1 MATADDVRII
11 EKEVQGVAKAIENI
25 AGPKS
30 LVVLAAVSKDALSRV
45 QSKHFAGKH

>member
-11 EKEVQGVAKAIENI
+11 EKEVQGVAEAIENI

-30 LVVLAAVSKDALSRV
+30 LVVLAVVSKDALSRV